1 MFSVEKIRT
10 RVAQLLRDFD
20 VRYGSTEE
28 PVRDLSG
35 GNQQKVIIAREC
47 ALTDPQVI
55 LAVNPTR
62 GLDIGA
68 IRFVYEKLEEYKA
81 AGKCIIL
88 ISTELSEIVRL
99 SDRIGLLYQGLLMD
113 VLENRDIDLQEI
125 GALMLGGV
133 KKEVGP

>member
-1 MFSVEKIRT
+1 M
-10 RVAQLLRDFD
+10 
-20 VRYGSTEE
+20 RYGSTEE
-28 PVRDLSG
+28 PIRDLSG

-99 SDRIGLLYQGLLMD
+99 SDRIGVLYQGQLMG

>member
-1 MFSVEKIRT
+1 M
-10 RVAQLLRDFD
+10 
-20 VRYGSTEE
+20 
-28 PVRDLSG
+28 
-35 GNQQKVIIAREC
+35 IIAREC

-68 IRFVYEKLEEYKA
+68 IRFVYEKEYKA

-99 SDRIGLLYQGLLMD
+99 SDRIGLLYQGQLMG